1 MSFRNFWLSAILVC
15 LGLSTSHAQEA
26 TTQFVEESAA
36 VATDTWG
43 EVPQP
48 GKLFGLIGASDH
60 CFDDFISPMTNPV
73 YFEDPRTLTEAR
85 FIFLN
90 HHIPQSIGGN
100 DAQLYAA
107 QVRAALT
114 ENLSLVA
121 AKDGFIVSQNPVI
134 DDGFADLALGLKY
147 NLYKDPEAQQIV
159 SAGFSYSIPV
169 GSTQALQGRTDG
181 EFHLYLTGGTQ
192 IFEDFHWISAT
203 GFRLPADTPSGNQM
217 WYWSNHIDW
226 QVMGSKWYVFTEANW
241 YHYMSSGDALG
252 LPLGGLDLFNLGGL
266 DMAGRNIVTGAYG
279 LKYKPVRNIE
289 IGAAYEIPYTTDRDV
304 LQNRWTFDLIF
315 RY

>member
-1 MSFRNFWLSAILVC
+1 MSFKKFWFCDVLLC
-15 LGLSTSHAQEA
+15 LGLPVSQAQESA
-26 TTQFVEESAA
+26 PSYLEESSA

-48 GKLFGLIGASDH
+48 GKLFGVIGSTDH

-90 HHIPQSIGGN
+90 HHIPSALGGQ

-107 QVRAALT
+107 QLRAALT

-121 AKDGFIVSQNPVI
+121 AKDGYIVSQNPVL

-147 NLYKDPEAQQIV
+147 NLFRDPEAQRLV
-159 SAGFSYSIPV
+159 SAGFSYALPI
-169 GSTQALQGRTDG
+169 GSTRALQGRTDG

-192 IFEDFHWISAT
+192 IFEEFHWLSAT
-203 GFRLPADTPSGNQM
+203 GFRLPSDTPSGNQM

-241 YHYMSSGDALG
+241 FHYMSSGDAF
-252 LPLGGLDLFNLGGL
+252 PAAVGGLDLFNLGG
-266 DMAGRNIVTGAYG
+266 AGVAGNDIVTGAYG
-279 LKYKPVRNIE
+279 MKYKPVRNIE
-289 IGAAYEIPYTTDRDV
+289 IGAAYEIPYTSQKDI

-315 RY
+315 RF